1 MKKILILLMLLS
13 SLFIYATDDYIT
25 NNPRMWI
32 VNPDEG
38 NWLRWNETYRA
49 FVTGDIDSMTVYGDV
64 TIVGGDL
71 TVGGDLIVT
80 DDMTVDSIYVRS
92 ISVDTLYGHS
102 PITIQDTI
110 IVTGNASATTY
121 GSDAT
126 VSDAELLYI
135 NSLSSNAQT
144 QITANADSSDAL
156 GLLVTANESALD
168 DRCLESVFGT
178 AIGTGLTLDSTT
190 LKASTTLQSLDGLT
204 ETNGGLPYGT
214 ADNAY
219 GWLAAGAAGKV
230 LQANGAAAPT
240 WETVSTYW
248 TQDDTSAYVTTNAKD
263 LEMRNTSVDHLMTQL
278 GSSNAYANFSIVD
291 GSDGGLFIKGFSE
304 TADVEGINIGAA
316 CVNATPT
323 DYPMKFQ
330 VGRKALGT
338 WSPFTG
344 TKLGFL
350 WANNTQEVMTLNT
363 GGQLSIG
370 SDSDL
375 AYHQLNLYDNE
386 PSLCLTDNS
395 INTKITSAATAQDT
409 NAVWIRADDTTPE
422 IGISGGDG
430 DAWSMTIDTSDHA
443 VFQNATAYDFDA
455 AVNITGTA
463 SASMIANS
471 AMHSPLLGNGVTT
484 LAITSNIITVTGD
497 GGGNTL
503 GTITGAA
510 IGVYTFIFVDS
521 NVTIT
526 DTDIAASNT
535 IDLVGTAT
543 NFTSADDT
551 TLTLVYDGTSWFET
565 GRSVN

>member
-1 MKKILILLMLLS
+1 MKKIILLLMLFAVLS
-13 SLFIYATDDYIT
+13 ISATSSYYT
-25 NNPRMWI
+25 NHLAGYTTY
-32 VNPDEG
+32 PDG
-38 NWLRWNETYRA
+38 GQWLRWNETRKA
-49 FVTGDIDSMTVYGDV
+49 FVNTDIDSLTVYGDV

-71 TVGGDLIVT
+71 TVGGDIIIT
-80 DDMTVDSIYVRS
+80 DDMTADSIYVRA

-102 PITIQDTI
+102 PITIQDTLV
-110 IVTGNASATTY
+110 VTGNISATTY
-121 GSDAT
+121 GSDGSVT
-126 VSDAELLYI
+126 DAELKYVS
-135 NSLSSNAQT
+135 SLSSDVQT
-144 QITANADSSDAL
+144 QLDA
-156 GLLVTANESALD
+156 
-168 DRCLESVFGT
+168 RCLESVFGT

-204 ETNGGLPYGT
+204 ETNGGIPYGT

-219 GWLAAGAAGKV
+219 AWLAAGAAGKV

-330 VGRKALGT
+330 VGRKAIAT

-375 AYHQLNLYDNE
+375 AYHQLNLYDNA
-386 PSLCLTDNS
+386 PSLCMTDTG
-395 INTKITSAATAQDT
+395 INTKISSMATAQDT
-409 NAVWIRADDTTPE
+409 NAVWLDADDTTPE

-430 DAWSMTIDTSDHA
+430 DSWSMTIDTSDHA

-471 AMHSPLLGNGVTT
+471 AMHSPLLGNGATT

-503 GTITGAA
+503 GTITGAS
-510 IGVYTFIFVDS
+510 IGVYTFIFVDAF
-521 NVTIT
+521 VTIT

-543 NFTSADDT
+543 NLTSADDT
-551 TLTLVYDGTSWFET
+551 TLQLVYDGTSWYEVS
-565 GRSVN
+565 RSVN

>member
-1 MKKILILLMLLS
+1 MKKIILLLMLFAVLS
-13 SLFIYATDDYIT
+13 ISATSSYYT
-25 NNPRMWI
+25 NHLAGYTTY
-32 VNPDEG
+32 PDG
-38 NWLRWNETYRA
+38 GQWLRWNETRKA
-49 FVTGDIDSMTVYGDV
+49 FVNTDIDSLTVYGDV

-71 TVGGDLIVT
+71 TVGGDIIIT
-80 DDMTVDSIYVRS
+80 DDMTADSIYVRA

-102 PITIQDTI
+102 PITIQDTLV
-110 IVTGNASATTY
+110 VTGNISATTY
-121 GSDAT
+121 GSDGSVT
-126 VSDAELLYI
+126 DAELKYVS
-135 NSLSSNAQT
+135 SLSSDVQT
-144 QITANADSSDAL
+144 QLDA
-156 GLLVTANESALD
+156 
-168 DRCLESVFGT
+168 RCLESVFGT

-204 ETNGGLPYGT
+204 ETNGGIPYGT

-330 VGRKALGT
+330 VGRKAIAT

-375 AYHQLNLYDNE
+375 AYHQLNLYDNA
-386 PSLCLTDNS
+386 PSLCMTDTG
-395 INTKITSAATAQDT
+395 INTKISSMATAQDT
-409 NAVWIRADDTTPE
+409 NAVWLDADDTTPE

-430 DAWSMTIDTSDHA
+430 DSWSMTIDTSDHA

-471 AMHSPLLGNGVTT
+471 AMHSPLLGKGATT

-503 GTITGAA
+503 GTITGAS
-510 IGVYTFIFVDS
+510 IGVYTFIFVDAF
-521 NVTIT
+521 VTIT

-543 NFTSADDT
+543 NLTSADDT
-551 TLTLVYDGTSWFET
+551 TLQLVYDGTSWYEVS
-565 GRSVN
+565 RSVN

>member
-1 MKKILILLMLLS
+1 MKKIILLLMLFAVLS
-13 SLFIYATDDYIT
+13 ISATSSYYT
-25 NNPRMWI
+25 NHLAGYTTY
-32 VNPDEG
+32 PDG
-38 NWLRWNETYRA
+38 GQWLRWNETRKA
-49 FVTGDIDSMTVYGDV
+49 FVNTDIDSLTVYGDV

-71 TVGGDLIVT
+71 TVGGDIIIT
-80 DDMTVDSIYVRS
+80 DDMTADSIYVRA

-102 PITIQDTI
+102 PITIQDTLV
-110 IVTGNASATTY
+110 VTGNISATTY
-121 GSDAT
+121 GSDGSVT
-126 VSDAELLYI
+126 DAELKYVS
-135 NSLSSNAQT
+135 SLSSDVQT
-144 QITANADSSDAL
+144 QLDA
-156 GLLVTANESALD
+156 
-168 DRCLESVFGT
+168 RCLESVFGT

-204 ETNGGLPYGT
+204 ETNGGIPYGT

-471 AMHSPLLGNGVTT
+471 AMHSPLLGKSATT

-503 GTITGAA
+503 GTITGAS
-510 IGVYTFIFVDS
+510 IGVYTFIFVDAF
-521 NVTIT
+521 VTIT

-543 NFTSADDT
+543 NLTSADDT
-551 TLTLVYDGTSWFET
+551 TLQLVYDGTSWYEVS
-565 GRSVN
+565 RSVN

>member
-1 MKKILILLMLLS
+1 MKKIILLLMLFAVLS
-13 SLFIYATDDYIT
+13 ISATSSYYT
-25 NNPRMWI
+25 NHLAGYTTY
-32 VNPDEG
+32 PDG
-38 NWLRWNETYRA
+38 GQWLRWNETRKA
-49 FVTGDIDSMTVYGDV
+49 FVNTDIDSLTVYGDV

-71 TVGGDLIVT
+71 TVGGDIIIT
-80 DDMTVDSIYVRS
+80 DDMTADSIYVRA

-102 PITIQDTI
+102 PITIQDTLV
-110 IVTGNASATTY
+110 VTGNISATTY
-121 GSDAT
+121 GSDGSVT
-126 VSDAELLYI
+126 DAELKYVS
-135 NSLSSNAQT
+135 SLSSDVQT
-144 QITANADSSDAL
+144 QLDA
-156 GLLVTANESALD
+156 
-168 DRCLESVFGT
+168 RCLESVFGT

-204 ETNGGLPYGT
+204 ETNGGIPYGT

-430 DAWSMTIDTSDHA
+430 DAWSVTIDTSDHA
-443 VFQNATAYDFDA
+443 VFQNATAYNFDA
-455 AVNITGTA
+455 AINITGTS

-471 AMHSPLLGNGVTT
+471 AMHSPTLGNGVTT